1 MGEQNEPN
9 QSDDQET
16 LDRTLDAVLTTK
28 RPVSTTDEIADVTGE
43 STEITRSTLTELHD
57 QDRIERLEIP
67 NSGVIWWAP
76 RPLDDVLKSI
86 NAETILKRLSDEL
99 DTSISLGDGTVY
111 ENGDKHPPEEL
122 DSGSASQNETDSNE
136 KDTGGVIPSSEESG
150 EKRQQLKDGAD
161 LEDVS
166 E

>member
-28 RPVSTTDEIADVTGE
+28 KPASTTDEIADVIGE
-43 STEITRSTLTELHD
+43 STETTRSTLTELHD
-57 QDRIERLEIP
+57 QDRIERLEIH

-86 NAETILKRLSDEL
+86 DAETILKRLSDEL
-99 DTSISLGDGTVY
+99 NTSISLGDGTVY
-111 ENGDKHPPEEL
+111 ENGDKHSPEEL
-122 DSGSASQNETDSNE
+122 DPQSASQHGTHSN
-136 KDTGGVIPSSEESG
+136 DTNTGGVVPSSEESG

-161 LEDVS
+161 LDEVS